1 MAYLHALDR
10 VVHVTSGANIYPL
23 PPAVPDM
30 SAMSLL
36 ANGIGGAGL
45 GAPAGANN
53 QLTVFT
59 GSSASSNPGSDEAL
73 GGALLTPIPWL
84 ARRTNGGSSGPT
96 APASEDGSSDAGSA
110 SPMSTDSSSG
120 GGQPAQ
126 QQQQR
131 QVALSTAAGPS
142 TGSRKMDPQVRTE
155 STETIEG
162 PNGMGSIETVSISI
176 NGISSMGAGVAGR
189 GITQGEL
196 LRQEQRAGV
205 IPLSQLAR
213 QGQAIQQQQQA
224 AIAAG
229 AGSDQQE
236 EDSAMG
242 EGDPED
248 GAAEVDDEVP
258 HARGPDEIGA
268 ADTGPQPPNTG
279 SYVINTDGSVD
290 MQGIDVEAAVGRRL
304 QSPEQLESPGTPVPR
319 SPKREAQDEL
329 DSGGSKRVREEGE
342 GRGEQLQID
351 AEGDVVITGP
361 DGESSSSI
369 GNNSRE
375 ESAVNV
381 DVDADTEVDAME
393 PKGGGDPP
401 SVDQDKDMADI
412 GDTAKSEN
420 SSTVEATQDDPAK
433 AN

>member
-1 MAYLHALDR
+1 M
-10 VVHVTSGANIYPL
+10 HVTSGANVYPL
-23 PPAVPDM
+23 PPAIPDM

-45 GAPAGANN
+45 GAPAAGPND
-53 QLTVFT
+53 QLVVFT
-59 GSSASSNPGSDEAL
+59 GNSASSNPGSDEAL

-84 ARRTNGGSSGPT
+84 ARRTNGGSSGPG
-96 APASEDGSSDAGSA
+96 APVSEDGSSDAGSA
-110 SPMSTDSSSG
+110 SPLSSGSSSG
-120 GGQPAQ
+120 GGSSAQ

-131 QVALSTAAGPS
+131 QAAPS
-142 TGSRKMDPQVRTE
+142 TGPGASSGSRKMDPKVRTE

-229 AGSDQQE
+229 AVSGQND
-236 EDSAMG
+236 EDSSMG

-248 GAAEVDDEVP
+248 GAAEDDDEIP
-258 HARGPDEIGA
+258 HARGPDEISA
-268 ADTGPQPPNTG
+268 ADTGPQPPNTS

-304 QSPEQLESPGTPVPR
+304 QSPEQKESPETLVPR

-329 DSGGSKRVREEGE
+329 DSGANKRAREEGDSDIPQ
-342 GRGEQLQID
+342 RGEQLQTD
-351 AEGDVVITGP
+351 AEGDVVITGQ
-361 DGESSSSI
+361 DGESSSSVR
-369 GNNSRE
+369 NNPQE
-375 ESAVNV
+375 GSAVK
-381 DVDADTEVDAME
+381 VDADAATEVDAME
-393 PKGGGDPP
+393 PKGGDNAP
-401 SVDQDKDMADI
+401 SVDQDKDM
-412 GDTAKSEN
+412 GGTAKSEKD
-420 SSTVEATQDDPAK
+420 SKMEEAKQDDTAK
-433 AN
+433 AD